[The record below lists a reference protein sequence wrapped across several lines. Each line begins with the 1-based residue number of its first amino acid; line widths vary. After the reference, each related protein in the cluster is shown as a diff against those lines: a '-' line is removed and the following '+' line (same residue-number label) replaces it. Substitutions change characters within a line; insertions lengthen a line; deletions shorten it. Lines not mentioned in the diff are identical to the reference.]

1 MNIHLDSDI
10 FELVANGTKNIEVR
24 INDEKRR
31 NLKIGDNL
39 IFIKRPEEKEKIYAI
54 VTDLVYYNNFD
65 ELVND
70 YNIEI
75 LYLKDITKDNFVNN
89 ILSRFYTK
97 EQQDK
102 YGVVAIH
109 FKKK

>member
-70 YNIEI
+70 YNIER